1 MSRPLLYL
9 VKQAAPKLVFPL
21 HRELSDVSEELP
33 ALLTKIRRELEDG
46 GVPEPQLS
54 AEYLLSKSL
63 STGPAS
69 SPVLSADWRSHPA
82 SSSGLSEAQ
91 LASLSRLVQCRLAQ
105 VPLQYILGNWD
116 FRNITVICRPPV
128 FIPRPETEQLVELV
142 LDNLPRPAHSLRL
155 LEVGP
160 GTGAV
165 SLALLSE
172 TDRTTVASITCIERA
187 KAALELTRDNAALLG
202 LEDRMVLVPGRVGG
216 EEELE
221 GLEGQYDL
229 IFSNPPYILRKDLAK
244 LSPQIA
250 LYEDLRALDGGAD
263 GLEVI
268 LSILELAVTRL
279 RPGGLVILEV
289 DPCHPYILPE
299 KLENKNIQ
307 FTVEKTVQDFAG
319 KDRFMVLKKS

>member
-1 MSRPLLYL
+1 MKLP
-9 VKQAAPKLVFPL
+9 APKLVFPL
-21 HRELSDVSEELP
+21 HRQLSDVSEELP
-33 ALLTKIRRELEDG
+33 ALLTRIGRELEEG

-63 STGPAS
+63 STGPPSA
-69 SPVLSADWRSHPA
+69 PVLKADWRSHSA
-82 SSSGLSEAQ
+82 STGLSEAQ
-91 LASLSRLVQCRLAQ
+91 RASLSRLVECRLAQ
-105 VPLQYILGNWD
+105 VPLQYLLGNWD
-116 FRNITVICRPPV
+116 FRSLTLLCRPPV

-142 LDNLPRPAHSLRL
+142 LDLLPQPARDLRL

-172 TDRTTVASITCIERA
+172 TDRSTLPYITCIERA

-202 LEDRMVLVPGRVGG
+202 LEDRIVLVPGRVGG
-216 EEELE
+216 EENLE
-221 GLEGQYDL
+221 GLEDQYDL
-229 IFSNPPYILRKDLAK
+229 VFSNPPYILRKDLAK
-244 LSPQIA
+244 LAPQIA

-263 GLEVI
+263 GLDVI
-268 LSILELAVTRL
+268 LSILELATTRL

-299 KLENKNIQ
+299 KLKDKNIQ